1 MGKVQ
6 EEIATRISLD
16 SVQAVGSLKG
26 LQNAITGVTSGW
38 KAQEIALKSSGD
50 YLGAAKEKYNGLSN
64 VIDIQKQKIAEL
76 ETRQRGLISVNQET
90 ARTFEKYNTEISK
103 VRQEMSSLD
112 TSLSGNKQK
121 YDELNNKLT
130 ELKTKRTEETNITQ
144 KDADAYLK
152 LEKQIQSTNRQLS
165 SYEAQQKRA
174 SDAVN
179 LQKSGVLQLK
189 EATSMATK
197 VNQGYVAV
205 LEAEGKTWSAQK
217 AKLNGLVDVHQKMD
231 AQLQAEKG
239 RLSQLKNE
247 YGETSSEYQKQI
259 IRVNS
264 LTAEYKTN
272 EAQIKSLSHTVG
284 GMTTQEVKMRDA
296 MSATAGKV
304 KSGFASIRSAAIG
317 ASIGVGVVG
326 AAMLSGAKKASS
338 LQNEYKVTSNLLIT
352 GGEKQAE
359 VTKNVAQMQKDS
371 TKYSVQYG
379 KSQQSIAEQYQELVK
394 RGYTSAEA
402 LGAMRSELQASVASG
417 DEFSDV
423 VKVSSQVIDAF
434 GMRTSNTGKM
444 TKNTR
449 KTVNE
454 LAYAADQTATDFQS
468 LGKGM
473 EYVGDTAH
481 NAHFKLSE
489 TSAAMGELSNHGLEA
504 DKAGTG
510 LRKTIVSLAQPSA
523 QATSALKSIG
533 ISSTNVFKDA
543 NGNFKSL
550 SSIMSIIQEHTQKLG
565 GAQQAA
571 VFKAIFGTTG
581 MQAAQILAVNNKEL
595 SELTDKVQKAGDKGN
610 YVQTLAQKNSETAQQ
625 SEARFKQAW
634 SNLTIMFG
642 SKMLPYMTDAANKMS
657 KMFADE
663 DFQRSINKTATA
675 TAKVAGGF
683 LKIGEFAAEHI
694 GTVKTF
700 AEILGAMWVTNK
712 VAKFA
717 NSLQTLHGLFSKS
730 ITQVEAETT
739 QVGIETKAYQELAVA
754 KETAA
759 DVGGASVS
767 GTTEK
772 ATMAK
777 TGVSESTNVV
787 GDVEKTAG
795 KSSSK
800 WSLLGKSLGARI
812 VTGAGLALTAWD
824 VGSSVTKAVTSDKAT
839 AKYKAVGTTAGTLI
853 GGGIGFAFGGPVGAA
868 WGATIGDQ
876 IGSSKSVSNIVAKFS
891 RALSGK
897 SVTAPKVKT
906 ESTKKA
912 LDDLQKTYKSYYSKR
927 QKQDLA
933 DLKELH
939 KTGNMTDAE
948 YAKQV
953 AAVKKK
959 GSERNKYEKLSDADQ
974 NAIAKYYAQQKAS
987 LTNKWNKTESKTR
1000 QKWNNQIEID
1010 EQRYGKA
1017 SYQVQKDIANKKA
1030 ALKKEENKK
1039 DAALDKLRIKS
1050 ATQTSAKEAKLHT
1063 TLTGK
1068 IQNESNKQLKIIKK
1082 LTDEKGKLSNK
1093 QLQSAVNAAQKE
1105 YDKTKDLAQKEYDK
1119 KSDAAK
1125 KQYESVTS
1133 AADRQYKETVAA
1145 ADRQYKGNSSYAK
1158 QQRQRVTQ
1166 EALDQLN
1173 QTYQH
1178 ASDQEKSVT
1187 DKAETQRKNAI
1198 SKAEKQRDQVTGAAR
1213 DQSKGVVTHAVN
1225 QANSS
1230 MEANKKQGEGTSDI
1244 WSKIGDFFNKIAKPF
1259 GVKTIET
1266 GKSAYAYS
1274 QATVGAYSTG
1284 GAITQ
1289 ASKALVGE
1297 AGVEARYKPYSGQ
1310 VDFLGVNGPEFVD
1323 VRPGEQ
1329 ILNANDT
1336 RKLMNGQYKNHLPGY
1351 ADGTSDID
1359 SFIKSVSSGASSV
1372 WDKISDTASEALEKI
1387 TDPLKSLKQIV
1398 SSTFDINSVSGVGS
1412 EQRGLSGG
1420 MTDKIT
1426 DGVAQAL
1433 NKLKKAFDD
1442 LGGGDGNSKG
1452 GKMSMGDFTSVAHH
1466 AALLMHQSLSASDI
1480 ERLYWQ
1486 AMVESTVNP
1495 AQGGGIDDHDGTGR
1509 PVGLM
1514 QYKLSTWKSWA
1525 VKGHANIHS
1534 ALDQIMAVL
1543 NDSNWHKDLAP
1554 LGKRRGWGPTGH
1566 KQMAT
1571 GGLVSTNQMVELA
1584 EHNKP
1589 EYVIP
1594 TDPAQHSRASM
1605 LLKEARQAVE
1615 GSSDSGLAQKVE
1627 ELTNVVNQ
1635 MATMMKTIIGLN
1647 ADQITATKGIV
1658 GYDKSAVYHQ
1668 TSTDQSLAGFQSFN

>member
-76 ETRQRGLISVNQET
+76 ETRQRGLINVNQET
-90 ARTFEKYNTEISK
+90 ARTFEKYNAEISK

-152 LEKQIQSTNRQLS
+152 LEKQIQSSNRQLS

-272 EAQIKSLSHTVG
+272 ETQIKSLSHTVG
-284 GMTTQEVKMRDA
+284 GMTAQEVKMRDA

-326 AAMLSGAKKASS
+326 AAMLSGAKKASEIQS
-338 LQNEYKVTSNLLIT
+338 EYKLISNNLVTN
-352 GGEKQAE
+352 GEKQVE
-359 VTKNVAQMQKDS
+359 VTKNVAQMQKDGA
-371 TKYSVQYG
+371 KYSVEYG
-379 KSQQSIAEQYQELVK
+379 KSQKSISEQYLELAK
-394 RGYTSAEA
+394 RGYTSTEA
-402 LGAMRSELQASVASG
+402 LGAMKSMLQASIASG
-417 DEFSDV
+417 DDFNDV
-423 VKVSSQVIDAF
+423 VSVSAQTIDSF
-434 GMRTSNTGKM
+434 GMRTENTAKM
-444 TKNTR
+444 TKNS
-449 KTVNE
+449 KKVVNE
-454 LAYAADQTATDFQS
+454 LSYSADETATSFQQ

-473 EYVGDTAH
+473 EYVGDVSH
-481 NAHFKLSE
+481 NAGFKLSE

-510 LRKTIVSLAQPSA
+510 LRKAIVSLAQPSA

-550 SSIMSIIQEHTQKLG
+550 SSIMGTIESHTKNLG
-565 GAQQAA
+565 SAQQAA
-571 VFKAIFGTTG
+571 VFKAIFGATG
-581 MQAAQILAVNNKEL
+581 MTAAQILAVNNKEL
-595 SELTDKVQKAGDKGN
+595 SELTDKVQKAGDKGT

-759 DVGGASVS
+759 DVGGTSVS
-767 GTTEK
+767 GTAEK
-772 ATMAK
+772 ATTAK
-777 TGVSESTNVV
+777 TGVSEATNVV

-800 WSLLGKSLGARI
+800 WSLLGKSLGTRI

-824 VGSSVTKAVTSDKAT
+824 VGSSVTKAVTSGKAT

-853 GGGIGFAFGGPVGAA
+853 GGGIGLAFGGPVGAA

-876 IGSSKSVSNIVAKFS
+876 IGSSKTASNIVAKLS
-891 RALSGK
+891 HALSGK

-959 GSERNKYEKLSDADQ
+959 GSERNRYEKLSDADQ

-987 LTNKWNKTESKTR
+987 LTNKWNSTESKTR
-1000 QKWNNQIEID
+1000 KKWNNQIAID

-1105 YDKTKDLAQKEYDK
+1105 YDKTKTLANKEYSDK
-1119 KSDAAK
+1119 SAAAK

-1145 ADRQYKGNSSYAK
+1145 ANRQYKGNRAYAK
-1158 QQRQRVTQ
+1158 QQREKVTQ

-1173 QTYQH
+1173 KTYQH

-1198 SKAEKQRDQVTGAAR
+1198 SKAEKQRDQVKDAAR
-1213 DQSKGVVTHAVN
+1213 EQSKGVVTHAVN

-1230 MEANKKQGEGTSDI
+1230 MEANKKQGEGTGSI
-1244 WSKIGDFFNKIAKPF
+1244 WSKIADFFNKIAKPF
-1259 GVKTIET
+1259 GVKTIDA
-1266 GKSAYAYS
+1266 GKSAYSYS
-1274 QATVGAYSTG
+1274 QATIGAYSTG

-1289 ASKALVGE
+1289 SSKALVGE

-1387 TDPLKSLKQIV
+1387 TDPLKSLKRIV

-1442 LGGGDGNSKG
+1442 LGGGDGNSKA

-1605 LLKEARQAVE
+1605 LLKEARQSVE

-1647 ADQITATKGIV
+1647 ADQITATKGI
-1658 GYDKSAVYHQ
+1658 GTFDQNKFYKKMA
-1668 TSTDQSLAGFQSFN
+1668 TDQGLSDYQSF